1 MQKARKSDRTRAAI
15 LDAAQRLFAQHGHG
29 RTTVRD
35 IAAKASIDPALVV
48 RYFGSKDEL
57 FVRAAA
63 FDLRMPDLSK
73 VKRSQI
79 GDTLIRRFL
88 ELGEGF
94 TGMTVLLRS
103 AASNDY
109 AASRV
114 RELFAA
120 QVLPAFA
127 RVGSRADAAE
137 RAGLVASQL
146 LGLALCRYILK
157 IPPVAEMSAEEIV
170 KHVGPTIQRYAS
182 GKRSIRP
189 VGNMPQGGLPDTD
202 DPQFRHGGHAPVA
215 ARGGCQNP
223 SRRRRVVRPLVS
235 ETADRW
241 FGRR

>member
-15 LDAAQRLFAQHGHG
+15 LDAAQTLFAQHGHG

-35 IAAKASIDPALVV
+35 IAAKASIDPALVI

-63 FDLRMPDLSK
+63 FDLRMPDLNK

-157 IPPVAEMSAEEIV
+157 IPPVAEMSTEEIV
-170 KHVGPTIQRYAS
+170 KHIGPTIQRYAS

-189 VGNMPQGGLPDTD
+189 VGNMPP
-202 DPQFRHGGHAPVA
+202 
-215 ARGGCQNP
+215 
-223 SRRRRVVRPLVS
+223 RRS
-235 ETADRW
+235 T
-241 FGRR
+241 

>member
-15 LDAAQRLFAQHGHG
+15 LDAAQKLFAQHGHG

-35 IAAKASIDPALVV
+35 IAAKASIDPALVI

-63 FDLRMPDLSK
+63 FDLSMPDLSK

-157 IPPVAEMSAEEIV
+157 IPPVAEMSAQEIV
-170 KHVGPTIQRYAS
+170 KHIGPTIQRYAS

-189 VGNMPQGGLPDTD
+189 VGNMPPMRST
-202 DPQFRHGGHAPVA
+202 
-215 ARGGCQNP
+215 
-223 SRRRRVVRPLVS
+223 
-235 ETADRW
+235 
-241 FGRR
+241 

>member
-1 MQKARKSDRTRAAI
+1 MQKTRKSDRTRAAI
-15 LDAAQRLFAQHGHG
+15 LDAAQKLFAQHGHD

-35 IAAKASIDPALVV
+35 IAAKASIDPALVI

-79 GDTLIRRFL
+79 GNTLIRRFL

-127 RVGSRADAAE
+127 RIGSRAGAAE

-170 KHVGPTIQRYAS
+170 KHIGPTIQRYAS

-189 VGNMPQGGLPDTD
+189 VGNMTP
-202 DPQFRHGGHAPVA
+202 
-215 ARGGCQNP
+215 
-223 SRRRRVVRPLVS
+223 RRS
-235 ETADRW
+235 T
-241 FGRR
+241 

>member
-1 MQKARKSDRTRAAI
+1 MQKTRKSDRTRAAI
-15 LDAAQRLFAQHGHG
+15 LDAAQKLFAQHGHD

-35 IAAKASIDPALVV
+35 IAAKASIDPALVI

-127 RVGSRADAAE
+127 CVGSRADAAE

-157 IPPVAEMSAEEIV
+157 IPPVAEMSAQEIV
-170 KHVGPTIQRYAS
+170 KHIGPTIQRYAS

-189 VGNMPQGGLPDTD
+189 VGNMPP
-202 DPQFRHGGHAPVA
+202 
-215 ARGGCQNP
+215 
-223 SRRRRVVRPLVS
+223 RRILS
-235 ETADRW
+235 N
-241 FGRR
+241 

>member
-1 MQKARKSDRTRAAI
+1 MQKTRKSDRTRAAI
-15 LDAAQRLFAQHGHG
+15 LDAAQKLFAQHGHD

-35 IAAKASIDPALVV
+35 IAAKASIDPALVI

-57 FVRAAA
+57 FLRAAA

-73 VKRSQI
+73 VKRWQI

-170 KHVGPTIQRYAS
+170 KHIGPTIQRYAS

-189 VGNMPQGGLPDTD
+189 VGNMPP
-202 DPQFRHGGHAPVA
+202 
-215 ARGGCQNP
+215 
-223 SRRRRVVRPLVS
+223 RRILS
-235 ETADRW
+235 N
-241 FGRR
+241 

>member
-1 MQKARKSDRTRAAI
+1 MQKTRKSDRTRAAI
-15 LDAAQRLFAQHGHG
+15 LDAAQKLFAQHGHD

-35 IAAKASIDPALVV
+35 IAAKASIDPALVI

-170 KHVGPTIQRYAS
+170 KHIGPTIQRYAS

-189 VGNMPQGGLPDTD
+189 GMPP
-202 DPQFRHGGHAPVA
+202 
-215 ARGGCQNP
+215 
-223 SRRRRVVRPLVS
+223 RRS
-235 ETADRW
+235 T
-241 FGRR
+241 

>member
-1 MQKARKSDRTRAAI
+1 MQKTRKSDRTRAAI
-15 LDAAQRLFAQHGHG
+15 LDAAQKLFAQHGHG

-35 IAAKASIDPALVV
+35 IAAKASIDPALVI

-157 IPPVAEMSAEEIV
+157 IPPVAEMSAQEIV
-170 KHVGPTIQRYAS
+170 KHIGPTIQRYAS

-189 VGNMPQGGLPDTD
+189 VGNVPP
-202 DPQFRHGGHAPVA
+202 
-215 ARGGCQNP
+215 
-223 SRRRRVVRPLVS
+223 RRS
-235 ETADRW
+235 N
-241 FGRR
+241 

>member
-1 MQKARKSDRTRAAI
+1 MQKTRKSDRTRAAI
-15 LDAAQRLFAQHGHG
+15 LDAAQKLFAQHGHD

-35 IAAKASIDPALVV
+35 IAATASIDPALVI

-157 IPPVAEMSAEEIV
+157 IPPVAEMSAEQIV
-170 KHVGPTIQRYAS
+170 KHIGPTIQRYAS

-189 VGNMPQGGLPDTD
+189 VGNMPP
-202 DPQFRHGGHAPVA
+202 
-215 ARGGCQNP
+215 
-223 SRRRRVVRPLVS
+223 RRS
-235 ETADRW
+235 T
-241 FGRR
+241 

>member
-1 MQKARKSDRTRAAI
+1 MWRHGDPMQKTRKSDRTRAAI
-15 LDAAQRLFAQHGHG
+15 LDAAQKLFAQHGHD

-35 IAAKASIDPALVV
+35 IAAKASIDPALVI

-63 FDLRMPDLSK
+63 FDLRLPDLSK

-114 RELFAA
+114 RELFAV

-189 VGNMPQGGLPDTD
+189 DMPP
-202 DPQFRHGGHAPVA
+202 
-215 ARGGCQNP
+215 
-223 SRRRRVVRPLVS
+223 RRS
-235 ETADRW
+235 T
-241 FGRR
+241 

>member
-1 MQKARKSDRTRAAI
+1 MQKTRKSDRTRAAI
-15 LDAAQRLFAQHGHG
+15 LDAAQKLFAQHGHG

-35 IAAKASIDPALVV
+35 IAAKASIDPALVI

-63 FDLRMPDLSK
+63 FDLSMPDLSK

-157 IPPVAEMSAEEIV
+157 IPPVAEMSTEEIV
-170 KHVGPTIQRYAS
+170 KHIGPTIQRYAS

-189 VGNMPQGGLPDTD
+189 VGNMPP
-202 DPQFRHGGHAPVA
+202 
-215 ARGGCQNP
+215 
-223 SRRRRVVRPLVS
+223 RRS
-235 ETADRW
+235 T
-241 FGRR
+241 

>member
-1 MQKARKSDRTRAAI
+1 MQKTRKSDRTRAAI
-15 LDAAQRLFAQHGHG
+15 LDAAQKLFAQHGHD

-35 IAAKASIDPALVV
+35 IAATASIDPALVI

-157 IPPVAEMSAEEIV
+157 IPPVAEMSAEQIV
-170 KHVGPTIQRYAS
+170 KHIGPTIQRYAS

-189 VGNMPQGGLPDTD
+189 VGNMPP
-202 DPQFRHGGHAPVA
+202 
-215 ARGGCQNP
+215 
-223 SRRRRVVRPLVS
+223 RRILS
-235 ETADRW
+235 N
-241 FGRR
+241 

>member
-1 MQKARKSDRTRAAI
+1 VI
-15 LDAAQRLFAQHGHG
+15 
-29 RTTVRD
+29 
-35 IAAKASIDPALVV
+35 

-88 ELGEGF
+88 QLGEGF

-127 RVGSRADAAE
+127 RVGNRADAAE
-137 RAGLVASQL
+137 RAVWSTLYKLLFIEVPHAGDATGEEDMEVMYPRCAGLDVHKEMVVACVRIASGGEASPSVRTFTSTTAGLIELSEWLEENGCTHVAMEATGVHWKPVWQVLADSSFELILANAAHVKNVPGRKTDVNDAMWLAELLAHGLVRVSF
-146 LGLALCRYILK
+146 
-157 IPPVAEMSAEEIV
+157 VAMFSL
-170 KHVGPTIQRYAS
+170 
-182 GKRSIRP
+182 
-189 VGNMPQGGLPDTD
+189 N
-202 DPQFRHGGHAPVA
+202 
-215 ARGGCQNP
+215 
-223 SRRRRVVRPLVS
+223 
-235 ETADRW
+235 
-241 FGRR
+241 

>member
-1 MQKARKSDRTRAAI
+1 MQKTRKSDRTRAAI
-15 LDAAQRLFAQHGHG
+15 LDAAQKLFAQHGHD
-29 RTTVRD
+29 RATVRD
-35 IAAKASIDPALVV
+35 IAAKASIDPALVI

-157 IPPVAEMSAEEIV
+157 IPPVAEMSTEEIV
-170 KHVGPTIQRYAS
+170 KHIGPTIQRYAS

-189 VGNMPQGGLPDTD
+189 VGNMPP
-202 DPQFRHGGHAPVA
+202 
-215 ARGGCQNP
+215 
-223 SRRRRVVRPLVS
+223 RRS
-235 ETADRW
+235 T
-241 FGRR
+241 

>member
-1 MQKARKSDRTRAAI
+1 MQKTRKSDRTRAAI
-15 LDAAQRLFAQHGHG
+15 LDAAQKLFAQHGHG

-35 IAAKASIDPALVV
+35 IAAKASIDPALVI

-63 FDLRMPDLSK
+63 FDLSMPDLSK

-157 IPPVAEMSAEEIV
+157 IPPVAEMSAQEIV
-170 KHVGPTIQRYAS
+170 KHIGPTIQRYAS

-189 VGNMPQGGLPDTD
+189 VGNMPPMRST
-202 DPQFRHGGHAPVA
+202 
-215 ARGGCQNP
+215 
-223 SRRRRVVRPLVS
+223 
-235 ETADRW
+235 
-241 FGRR
+241 

>member
-1 MQKARKSDRTRAAI
+1 MQKTRKSDRTRAAI
-15 LDAAQRLFAQHGHG
+15 LDAAQKLFAQHGHG

-35 IAAKASIDPALVV
+35 IAAKASIDPALVI

-63 FDLRMPDLSK
+63 FDLSMPDLSK

-157 IPPVAEMSAEEIV
+157 IPPVAEMSAQEIV
-170 KHVGPTIQRYAS
+170 KHIGPTIQRYAS

-189 VGNMPQGGLPDTD
+189 VGNVPP
-202 DPQFRHGGHAPVA
+202 
-215 ARGGCQNP
+215 
-223 SRRRRVVRPLVS
+223 RRS
-235 ETADRW
+235 N
-241 FGRR
+241 

>member
-35 IAAKASIDPALVV
+35 IAAKASIDPALVI

-63 FDLRMPDLSK
+63 FDLRMPDLNK

-157 IPPVAEMSAEEIV
+157 IPPVAEMSTEEIV
-170 KHVGPTIQRYAS
+170 KHIGPTIQRYAS

-189 VGNMPQGGLPDTD
+189 VGNMPP
-202 DPQFRHGGHAPVA
+202 
-215 ARGGCQNP
+215 
-223 SRRRRVVRPLVS
+223 RRS
-235 ETADRW
+235 T
-241 FGRR
+241 

>member
-1 MQKARKSDRTRAAI
+1 MQKTRKSDRTRAAI
-15 LDAAQRLFAQHGHG
+15 LDAAQTLFAQHGHD

-35 IAAKASIDPALVV
+35 IAATASIDPALVI

-63 FDLRMPDLSK
+63 FDLRMPDLNK

-127 RVGSRADAAE
+127 RVGNRADAAE
-137 RAGLVASQL
+137 RAVWSTLYKLLFIEVPHAGDATGEEDMEVMYPRCAGLDVH
-146 LGLALCRYILK
+146 K
-157 IPPVAEMSAEEIV
+157 EM
-170 KHVGPTIQRYAS
+170 
-182 GKRSIRP
+182 
-189 VGNMPQGGLPDTD
+189 
-202 DPQFRHGGHAPVA
+202 
-215 ARGGCQNP
+215 
-223 SRRRRVVRPLVS
+223 
-235 ETADRW
+235 
-241 FGRR
+241 

>member
-15 LDAAQRLFAQHGHG
+15 LDAAQKLFAQHGHG

-35 IAAKASIDPALVV
+35 IAAKASIDPALVI

-146 LGLALCRYILK
+146 LGLVLCRYILK
-157 IPPVAEMSAEEIV
+157 IPPVAEMSTEEIV
-170 KHVGPTIQRYAS
+170 KHIGPTIQRYAS

-189 VGNMPQGGLPDTD
+189 VGNMPP
-202 DPQFRHGGHAPVA
+202 
-215 ARGGCQNP
+215 
-223 SRRRRVVRPLVS
+223 RRS
-235 ETADRW
+235 T
-241 FGRR
+241 

>member
-1 MQKARKSDRTRAAI
+1 MQKTRKSDRTRAAI
-15 LDAAQRLFAQHGHG
+15 LDAAQTLFAQHGHG

-35 IAAKASIDPALVV
+35 IAAKASIDPALVI

-63 FDLRMPDLSK
+63 FDLRMPDLNK

-157 IPPVAEMSAEEIV
+157 IPPVAEMSAEQIV
-170 KHVGPTIQRYAS
+170 KHIGPTIQRYAS

-189 VGNMPQGGLPDTD
+189 VGNMPP
-202 DPQFRHGGHAPVA
+202 
-215 ARGGCQNP
+215 
-223 SRRRRVVRPLVS
+223 RRS
-235 ETADRW
+235 T
-241 FGRR
+241 

>member
-15 LDAAQRLFAQHGHG
+15 LDAAQKLFAQHGHG

-35 IAAKASIDPALVV
+35 IAAKASIDPALVI

-157 IPPVAEMSAEEIV
+157 IPPVAEMSAQEIV
-170 KHVGPTIQRYAS
+170 KHIGPTIQRYAS

-189 VGNMPQGGLPDTD
+189 VGNMTP
-202 DPQFRHGGHAPVA
+202 
-215 ARGGCQNP
+215 
-223 SRRRRVVRPLVS
+223 RRS
-235 ETADRW
+235 T
-241 FGRR
+241 

>member
-1 MQKARKSDRTRAAI
+1 MQKTRKSDRTRAAI
-15 LDAAQRLFAQHGHG
+15 LDAAQTLFAQHGHD

-35 IAAKASIDPALVV
+35 IAAKASIDPALVI

-157 IPPVAEMSAEEIV
+157 IPPVAEMSTEEIV
-170 KHVGPTIQRYAS
+170 KHIGPTIQRYAS

-189 VGNMPQGGLPDTD
+189 VGNMPP
-202 DPQFRHGGHAPVA
+202 
-215 ARGGCQNP
+215 
-223 SRRRRVVRPLVS
+223 RRS
-235 ETADRW
+235 T
-241 FGRR
+241 

>member
-1 MQKARKSDRTRAAI
+1 MQKTRKSDRTRAAI
-15 LDAAQRLFAQHGHG
+15 LDAAQTLFAQHGHG

-35 IAAKASIDPALVV
+35 IAAKASIDPALVI

-157 IPPVAEMSAEEIV
+157 IPPVAEMSTEEIV
-170 KHVGPTIQRYAS
+170 KHIGPTIQRYAS

-189 VGNMPQGGLPDTD
+189 VGNMPP
-202 DPQFRHGGHAPVA
+202 
-215 ARGGCQNP
+215 
-223 SRRRRVVRPLVS
+223 RRS
-235 ETADRW
+235 T
-241 FGRR
+241 

>member
-1 MQKARKSDRTRAAI
+1 MQKTRKSDRTRAAI
-15 LDAAQRLFAQHGHG
+15 LDAAQKLFAQHGHD

-35 IAAKASIDPALVV
+35 IAAKASIDPALVI

-157 IPPVAEMSAEEIV
+157 IPPVAEMSTEEIV
-170 KHVGPTIQRYAS
+170 KHIGPTIQRYAS

-189 VGNMPQGGLPDTD
+189 VGNMPP
-202 DPQFRHGGHAPVA
+202 
-215 ARGGCQNP
+215 
-223 SRRRRVVRPLVS
+223 RRS
-235 ETADRW
+235 T
-241 FGRR
+241 